1 MLTPKRIYHGIK
13 RRVLRSIQKYQP
25 KIYADYL
32 YYRSFGKH
40 INWEQPED
48 LNQWIN
54 WLAFNTDTSQW
65 SMLAD
70 KYAVRKYVAEK
81 GFENA
86 LVPLLAIWDKPDEI
100 TFDKL
105 PSKFVLKINN
115 GSGDVLIIRNKE
127 NADLQ
132 GIKLYFKSLFHHP
145 FGIDTAEPHYQRIKP
160 KIIAEPLLEDATDKA
175 SNSSLIDYKFWCFNG
190 VPYWCFVCSA
200 RTREHL
206 TIDLYSADEKWERL
220 ENGNLDYPPH
230 YKKAL
235 NETERPRALTKML
248 NIVSK
253 LSIGLPQV
261 RIDLYEVNNQIYFGE
276 MTMTSA
282 AGRMEYFTESALK
295 EMGKLC
301 KDACGKLCMMC
312 L

>member
-54 WLAFNTDTSQW
+54 WLAFNTDTSEW
-65 SMLAD
+65 SLLAD
-70 KYAVRKYVAEK
+70 KYDVRNYVIKK
-81 GFENA
+81 GFEDI
-86 LVPLLAIWDKPDEI
+86 LVPLYGAWDNPDNI
-100 TFDKL
+100 SFDQL

-115 GSGDVLIIRNKE
+115 GSGDTLIIKDKE
-127 NADLQ
+127 ATDLQ
-132 GIKLYFKSLFHHP
+132 KIKQYFKSLYRRP
-145 FGIDTAEPHYQRIKP
+145 FGFDTAEPHYLQIKP
-160 KIIAEPLLEDATDKA
+160 KIIAEHLLEPDKD
-175 SNSSLIDYKFWCFNG
+175 NGHSLIDYKLWCFNG
-190 VPYWCFVCSA
+190 VPYWCFVCSS

-206 TIDLYSADEKWERL
+206 TIDLYSVDKKWERI
-220 ENGNLDYPPH
+220 EDGNLIYTHHYIKAATETAPP
-230 YKKAL
+230 KTL
-235 NETERPRALTKML
+235 SQMLT
-248 NIVSK
+248 IASK
-253 LSIGLPQV
+253 LSEGFPQV
-261 RIDLYEVNNQIYFGE
+261 RIDFYEVNNHLYFGE

-282 AGRMEYFTESALK
+282 AGRMDYFTESALK

-301 KDACGKLCMMC
+301 KLAYENISARYS
-312 L
+312 